1 MDLSPKWRYKVQ
13 RLRSSL
19 REVLGK
25 KEGAYD
31 TAHRMC
37 PNCRALV
44 ERGASTCSFCGVSL
58 RSPRSRS
65 TNSTPGRVMGIIPIP
80 TTATAAICAV
90 DIAIYAIMW
99 YMTQNL
105 ASANMTSAPSLGGI
119 DGSVVIRLGA
129 KCPLIFFAG
138 QWWRLVTANFLH
150 LGLLHIFFN
159 LWCLIDL
166 GPMVE
171 SLFTTPKFIVMYLV
185 TGVCGFLLSLWYSPY
200 GVSAGASAAILGLIG
215 ILIGA
220 SFHHG
225 SLGKD
230 LRSQLWKWLIYIFI
244 FGLFFS
250 IDNAAHVGGLLSGIA
265 FGYLMPEG
273 EPMTRAAE
281 SLWNS
286 LAVLSVLI
294 IAGSFAMMALN
305 LAHAR

>member
-1 MDLSPKWRYKVQ
+1 MDLPPKWWFKVQ
-13 RLRSSL
+13 RLRQSL
-19 REVLGK
+19 LGAWGK
-25 KEGAYD
+25 KEESFDAP
-31 TAHRMC
+31 HRMC

-44 ERGASTCSFCGVSL
+44 ERGASSCPFCGASL
-58 RSPRSRS
+58 RAPRSRRTS
-65 TNSTPGRVMGIIPIP
+65 STPGRVMGVIPIP
-80 TTATAAICAV
+80 TTATAAICAIN
-90 DIAIYAIMW
+90 IAIYAVMW
-99 YMTQNL
+99 YMTQNI
-105 ASANMTSAPSLGGI
+105 ASANLTSAPGLGGI
-119 DGSVVIRLGA
+119 DGNVIIRMGA
-129 KCPLIFFAG
+129 KCPLIFAG

-150 LGLLHIFFN
+150 LGLLHIGFN
-159 LWCLIDL
+159 LVCLIDL

-185 TGVCGFLLSLWYSPY
+185 TGVCGFLLSLWYSPF

-215 ILIGA
+215 IMIGV

-250 IDNAAHVGGLLSGIA
+250 IDNAAHVGGLLSGLA
-265 FGYLMPEG
+265 LGYLVTEG
-273 EPMTRAAE
+273 EPLSRASE

-286 LAVLSVLI
+286 LAVVSVLI
-294 IAGSFAMMALN
+294 IAGSFALMALN